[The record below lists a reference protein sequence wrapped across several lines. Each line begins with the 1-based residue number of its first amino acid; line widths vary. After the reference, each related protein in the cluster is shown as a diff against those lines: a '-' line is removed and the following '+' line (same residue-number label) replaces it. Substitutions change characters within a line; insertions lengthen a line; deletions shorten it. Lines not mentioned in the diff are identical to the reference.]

1 MNFRQLL
8 GIALLALSTLTW
20 LAVPV
25 IVLLYIA
32 VAEKVAWS
40 GGSYAVSLVTWW
52 LCLLLLGPELM
63 GQFRRWWQR
72 FRTAARSAVDP
83 DH

>member
-1 MNFRQLL
+1 MTSTLAEVNFRQLL
-8 GIALLALSTLTW
+8 GIALLVLSTLTW

-25 IVLLYIA
+25 IVLL
-32 VAEKVAWS
+32 
-40 GGSYAVSLVTWW
+40 
-52 LCLLLLGPELM
+52 GPELM
-63 GQFRRWWQR
+63 GQSRRRWQR